1 VIRSSPSWPLT
12 IRPLHASLLLLSSAI
27 GLVALVGVALLTVI
41 PLVGLLVGVAVGI
54 VASLLIGWAGIEALA
69 ACERWMERDPRFQ
82 R

>member
-1 VIRSSPSWPLT
+1 MIRSSPSWPLT